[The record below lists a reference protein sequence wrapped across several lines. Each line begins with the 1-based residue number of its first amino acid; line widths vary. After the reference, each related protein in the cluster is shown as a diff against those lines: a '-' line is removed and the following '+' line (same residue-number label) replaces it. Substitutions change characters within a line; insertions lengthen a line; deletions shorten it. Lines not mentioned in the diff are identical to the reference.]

1 MVGPQSAETQIE
13 GLIEIVPPQ
22 PVSYIPETLGWFILL
37 VLITLAVAWFIY
49 RRYRYSKA
57 NKYRRWALNELAGL
71 TQGMEDEKSRGR
83 SLSDL
88 PVLVKRTALHCF
100 SREKIA
106 SLSGEKWL
114 AFLDASYRGKGFSQ
128 GPGRLL
134 EEIAYQP
141 EPQLKS
147 YTRDSIRPLIDL
159 VRTWIKKHRREP

>member
-1 MVGPQSAETQIE
+1 MGPQSAEIQLE

-22 PVSYIPETLGWFILL
+22 PVSYWPETVGWFILL
-37 VLITLAVAWFIY
+37 GLITLAAAWFVY
-49 RRYRYSKA
+49 RRYHYRKA
-57 NKYRRWALNELAGL
+57 NKYRRWALVELEEL
-71 TQGMEDEKSRGR
+71 SQRMEEDKSLGR
-83 SLSDL
+83 SLSEL

-134 EEIAYQP
+134 EELAYQP
-141 EPQLKS
+141 EGQIKS
-147 YTRDSIRPLIDL
+147 YTSEIIRPLIDL